1 MESEVVD
8 GVRFLVV
15 PIAIL
20 GGIVGSFLN
29 VVIFRLPRD
38 LSVMQPRWSF
48 CPHCKH
54 RIRPYDNVP
63 IFGWLWLRGRCRD
76 CGTAILLLYPLIEC
90 LTSLLFVMTWDALFV
105 GGTPPPVAG
114 AAPPLAIGWPIAV
127 AYGVLFSGL
136 LANAAMDI
144 ESYTIDIRITFFTM
158 AVGVACH
165 SVAWWGTGEASAAV
179 AHAFSVAVPPAL
191 CLVGVAMGI
200 VWGLTA
206 LLASRVRSHARQ
218 TEDIVPV
225 AADEHTADA
234 SGIDTSA
241 DDTEDPRSDDESRFR
256 PFPILAMLGVLV
268 ALVAWQA
275 LAPNRGAAIAL
286 LPVGQRGFIA
296 GFVFIFALI
305 LASMVHRE
313 ADEQIVEDI
322 ESERHGARATAWREL
337 VGVLPA
343 LLVGIVGL
351 TYVRHGGAADRT
363 WSDWLG
369 SETPYLVGA
378 IVSISGL
385 VFAAGLGWAVR
396 ILGTLAFGKEAFGS
410 GDIYILAAIGA
421 VGGFWLVVF
430 GFFLAALLA
439 LVGVLATI
447 FHKSSRAIPFGPWLA
462 LGAFAAMYLH
472 GPLVTAFAPLG
483 RLLLWLLTGEP
494 AI

>member
-1 MESEVVD
+1 MEADVVD
-8 GVRFLVV
+8 GARFLVV
-15 PIAIL
+15 PMAIL

-38 LSVMQPRWSF
+38 LSVMRPRWSF

-76 CGTAILLLYPLIEC
+76 CGTAISSLYPLIEC

-114 AAPPLAIGWPIAV
+114 AAPSLAIGWPIAV

-144 ESYTIDIRITFFTM
+144 ESYTIDIRVTFFTM
-158 AVGVACH
+158 AMGVACH
-165 SVAWWGTGEASAAV
+165 TVAWWGTGEASAAD
-179 AHAFSVAVPPAL
+179 AEAFGVAVPPAL

-200 VWGLTA
+200 AWGLTA
-206 LLASRVRSHARQ
+206 LIASRVRSHARQ
-218 TEDIVPV
+218 SGEIVPV
-225 AADEHTADA
+225 AADV
-234 SGIDTSA
+234 SGIQTY
-241 DDTEDPRSDDESRFR
+241 DDTVTPLRTDDESRFR
-256 PFPILAMLGVLV
+256 PLPVLAMLGVLG
-268 ALVAWQA
+268 ALAAWQV
-275 LAPNRGAAIAL
+275 LAPNRGAAMPL
-286 LPVGQRGFIA
+286 SPVGQRGFVA
-296 GFVFIFALI
+296 GLLFFFALI

-337 VGVLPA
+337 AGVLPA
-343 LLVGIVGL
+343 LLVGIAAL
-351 TYVRHGGAADRT
+351 TYLRHGGSAAQT
-363 WSDWLG
+363 WNAWLG
-369 SETPYLVGA
+369 SATPYMVGP

-396 ILGTLAFGKEAFGS
+396 ILGTLSFGKEAFGS

-447 FHKSSRAIPFGPWLA
+447 FHKANRAIPFGPWLA
-462 LGAFAAMYLH
+462 LGAFVAMYLY
-472 GPLVTAFAPLG
+472 GPLVTTFAPLG
-483 RLLLWLLTGEP
+483 RLLLWVLTGEP